1 MRYAK
6 IERIDAA
13 NGPGIR
19 VSLFVQGCRKHCDK
33 CFNPETW
40 DFNGGFL
47 YTKEIEDTLIE
58 WLAPVYIDG
67 LSLLGGD
74 PTEPENIGPLI
85 PLMKRAKELYPNK
98 TIWIYSG
105 DVLENLEK
113 REVSEKEPYLKD
125 MLDYCDVLVDG
136 PFIQSLKNLKLRH
149 RGSENQRVIDM
160 KLSRN
165 RKQGEKPT
173 ILKGW
178 E

>member
-6 IERIDAA
+6 VEEIDTA

-19 VSLFVQGCRKHCDK
+19 VSLFVQGCRKHCDQ

-40 DFNGGFL
+40 DFCGGEL
-47 YTKEIEDTLIE
+47 YTKEVENNIIRYLKPKHIS
-58 WLAPVYIDG
+58 G
-67 LSLLGGD
+67 LTLLGGD
-74 PTEPENIGPLI
+74 PTEPENVQDTYL
-85 PLMKRAKELYPNK
+85 LVKRVKETFPNK

-105 DVLENLEK
+105 DTLEK
-113 REVSEKEPYLKD
+113 LESRYEKEPYLKK
-125 MLDYCDVLVDG
+125 LLEHCDVLVDG
-136 PFIQSLKNLKLRH
+136 PFVQSLKNLKLKH

-160 KLSRN
+160 NISRN
-165 RKQGEKPT
+165 RLDGEPPT

>member
-19 VSLFVQGCRKHCDK
+19 VSLFVQGCRKHCFM

-40 DFNGGFL
+40 CFDGGEL
-47 YTKEIEDTLIE
+47 YTQKIEDTLID
-58 WLAPVYIDG
+58 WLAPNYIEG

-74 PTEPENIGPLI
+74 PTEPENVEPLI
-85 PLMKRAKELYPNK
+85 PLMRRAKELYPQK

-105 DVLENLEK
+105 DTLENLEK
-113 REVSEKEPYLKD
+113 RAKSGEEPFMQD

-136 PFIQSLKNLKLRH
+136 PFIQAQKNLKLRN

-160 KLSRN
+160 NLSRN
-165 RKQGEKPT
+165 RKKGEKPT